1 MADMDEYS
9 RLMKDKREETSFT
22 PPPLV
27 RPEVLAATA
36 EDPDDKPLPF
46 EEDVRSVGRGAKAMY
61 DILDKYSTK
70 ALTYPAR
77 FAADPVGKTRE
88 LGIAAADAQ
97 EALVNLG
104 KAVASGDPKAI
115 RDSADLTSMVPG
127 TGPFP
132 DLASAL
138 ASYTMAGQDVA
149 EGKSPKENILWGT
162 LSAATLPLWWLGTS
176 ELRQASKMVEAADK
190 AEKASKAAK
199 TEVKF
204 GGYANQAAAQAAKRQ
219 NIVDHKFADE
229 YDAQLE
235 RFAKQDRAIR
245 TVARE
250 KLDEGFTSAQIDKI
264 LDAKIN
270 EISKSRQSWL
280 DDWTKRYQSERA
292 GFIPESKRKAMHEA
306 ENARRVARG
315 EEPVPYQTAASFGLA
330 GRMEEALPQPMGG
343 DIKGGTGRKS
353 SRTPT
358 REDELRDESRQ
369 VVAQTGAEAK
379 FRKMTPSERKQ
390 YDELGE
396 IIRRDPNA
404 PVVPIVDDSGK
415 LIVGKEPPVRQAKDV
430 TDPYPEGTA
439 EAIAGIGL
447 PTQASKGGKVVGK
460 TRKAKGPEGRGVG
473 TEGMPESL
481 LEDLSLIAQKEFPGA
496 GGVLPQARYFDGLT
510 ADQQQAVLSKAR
522 ENPGLARELDAF
534 EQRKA
539 AEAAKAPTGT
549 GRSTKASR
557 ARMAEA
563 AEARRAEE
571 FAGKGRKELQAGLRG
586 KRKATG
592 TTQMLRKR
600 AAREA
605 SQEGLPTEQFLREVD
620 DMTSRFSPNEI
631 AYIKQEINRGTMP
644 ASADSLDFV
653 EGMSGTMDIVKSPS
667 GQFVPVQKVKG
678 AQTKPV
684 RRKPPGG
691 GGAAK
696 TRQEITRYKS
706 PPIKPDEISMTPAEY
721 AKKKAE
727 KERLDE
733 MFYGSQ
739 RDEVKPSKR
748 TGLDPQEPNIRA
760 AVSRDRRQRLAEALG
775 HVPLS
780 QYHLDK
786 QLKSLDRQAGR
797 ARFMGDADELK
808 RIEAK
813 KAQLMDDFDR
823 SMGTGRYSEPPPK
836 RPEAFVQRSG
846 TDLPE
851 SELKV
856 KPLTRE
862 EAVDFAQKI
871 ESGNIKAPEEIKE
884 VFGDLGA
891 GSRPGLVAFTNR
903 IYDQRDEAQRI
914 RSTGTD
920 QSGRALS
927 EAEIESELRRIDEN
941 IANIEAEFFNPKN
954 RKTQAEEV
962 AESYSARMEGI
973 DASDFPEPKGSMAH
987 DKDAFFRSVT
997 SDPPLGHDFSDEFI
1011 RPSQYKITLHRYLT
1025 QLKNQSDS
1033 DLAKLGVSRP
1043 EYLGVIMDAHAEIL
1057 SEFGG
1062 SVKKLNMSLGDRS
1075 TLHLR
1080 LDRLFREKGSKLAK
1094 ERGAAKPPGGG
1105 AAKTVEP
1112 PKDLPRASKLS
1123 EDELAGQTPSKER
1136 AKETFGQAKRGLS
1149 QKNLDKLKAILSI
1162 EDMATFKK
1170 VRRVERDAAKQSALS
1185 REEYLYENLPRKV
1198 LDALADPDA
1207 LLKK

>member
-1 MADMDEYS
+1 
-9 RLMKDKREETSFT
+9 MKGKREETSFT

-190 AEKASKAAK
+190 AEKAAKAAK

-235 RFAKQDRAIR
+235 RFAKQDRAIQ

-264 LDAKIN
+264 LSTKIN
-270 EISKSRQSWL
+270 EISRSRQSWL
-280 DDWTKRYQSERA
+280 DGWTKRYQSERA

-343 DIKGGTGRKS
+343 DIKITGRKG
-353 SRTPT
+353 SRSPT

-369 VVAQTGAEAK
+369 VVARTGAEAK

-396 IIRRDPNA
+396 ITQRDPNA

-439 EAIAGIGL
+439 EAIARQGL

-460 TRKAKGPEGRGVG
+460 PRGAKGPEGRGVG

-481 LEDLSLIAQKEFPGA
+481 IRDLNLIAQKEFPDA
-496 GGVLPQARYFDGLT
+496 GGMLPQERYFDGLT
-510 ADQQQAVLSKAR
+510 AEQQQAVLSKAR
-522 ENPGLARELDAF
+522 ETHVLRREVGGVLVRSDPARALKAF
-534 EQRKA
+534 EKSRA

-592 TTQMLRKR
+592 TTQMIRKR

-620 DMTSRFSPNEI
+620 GMTSRFSPNEI
-631 AYIKQEINRGTMP
+631 AYIKQEINRGAMP

-667 GQFVPVQKVKG
+667 GQFVPTQKVKG

-684 RRKPPGG
+684 RRKPPG
-691 GGAAK
+691 
-696 TRQEITRYKS
+696 
-706 PPIKPDEISMTPAEY
+706 
-721 AKKKAE
+721 
-727 KERLDE
+727 
-733 MFYGSQ
+733 
-739 RDEVKPSKR
+739 
-748 TGLDPQEPNIRA
+748 
-760 AVSRDRRQRLAEALG
+760 
-775 HVPLS
+775 
-780 QYHLDK
+780 
-786 QLKSLDRQAGR
+786 
-797 ARFMGDADELK
+797 
-808 RIEAK
+808 
-813 KAQLMDDFDR
+813 
-823 SMGTGRYSEPPPK
+823 
-836 RPEAFVQRSG
+836 
-846 TDLPE
+846 
-851 SELKV
+851 
-856 KPLTRE
+856 
-862 EAVDFAQKI
+862 
-871 ESGNIKAPEEIKE
+871 
-884 VFGDLGA
+884 
-891 GSRPGLVAFTNR
+891 
-903 IYDQRDEAQRI
+903 
-914 RSTGTD
+914 
-920 QSGRALS
+920 
-927 EAEIESELRRIDEN
+927 
-941 IANIEAEFFNPKN
+941 
-954 RKTQAEEV
+954 
-962 AESYSARMEGI
+962 
-973 DASDFPEPKGSMAH
+973 
-987 DKDAFFRSVT
+987 
-997 SDPPLGHDFSDEFI
+997 
-1011 RPSQYKITLHRYLT
+1011 
-1025 QLKNQSDS
+1025 
-1033 DLAKLGVSRP
+1033 
-1043 EYLGVIMDAHAEIL
+1043 
-1057 SEFGG
+1057 
-1062 SVKKLNMSLGDRS
+1062 
-1075 TLHLR
+1075 
-1080 LDRLFREKGSKLAK
+1080 
-1094 ERGAAKPPGGG
+1094 GGG

-1136 AKETFGQAKRGLS
+1136 AKETFEQAKRGLS